1 MANIRGIELASEI
14 YDLEDTSA
22 RDTATAASQTA
33 TTASQTAT
41 TASET
46 ATEANQKAT
55 TAGQTATEA
64 NEKIGDLADL
74 KTTVKTNV
82 VAALNELLT
91 PVNIPNENISLRSGV
106 TATTA
111 AVRDMLQV
119 GKVQSGAI
127 YFSNLSATGIG
138 GTSVVIVG
146 STSLRPTI
154 TQGFLGYDSKN
165 KAVLRVLI
173 NQDGR
178 IFIAESQGV
187 VSGNNQINVPFT
199 IIA

>member
-46 ATEANQKAT
+46 ATEANQRAT

-91 PVNIPNENISLRSGV
+91 PVNIPNEDISLRSGV
-106 TATTA
+106 TAITA
-111 AVRDMLQV
+111 AVRDMSQV

-138 GTSVVIVG
+138 ETSVVIVG
-146 STSLRPTI
+146 STSLRPKNI
-154 TQGFLGYDSKN
+154 QGFLGYDSKN
-165 KAVLRVLI
+165 KAMLRILI

-199 IIA
+199 IIV